1 MPAACLVLQHYLQLG
16 PDLDQQVYL
25 GKAAV
30 DRRYMI
36 TLPYFTF
43 IEFLQVHVI
52 SPKAELLG
60 RVLQSTIK
68 LTVRKQEF

>member
-36 TLPYFTF
+36 TVPYSVTF
-43 IEFLQVHVI
+43 SEFLQVHVI
-52 SPKAELLG
+52 CNLAKPKNLAPG
-60 RVLQSTIK
+60 PGCSK
-68 LTVRKQEF
+68 PD

>member
-25 GKAAV
+25 DKAAV

-43 IEFLQVHVI
+43 IEFL
-52 SPKAELLG
+52 P
-60 RVLQSTIK
+60 RVSI
-68 LTVRKQEF
+68 